1 MTDDYTPPADPLIG
15 MLLDGR
21 YRVNERIARGGMATV
36 YRTRD
41 ERLDRVVAVKV
52 LHLHL
57 AEDESFRDRFTR
69 EALAAARLS
78 HPNVVNVF
86 DQGQQ
91 AGVCYLVLE
100 YVPGQ
105 TLRHLLHQQ
114 GRLTPQVALE
124 VLSQVLEGLAAAHQA
139 GLMHRDLKP
148 ENILLSPDGRVK
160 IADFG
165 LARAVESSTS
175 ATSALIGTVAYLSP
189 ELLRRGTADER
200 SDIYALGIMLFEML
214 TGEQPFTGSAPAQVA
229 FQHANDEVPLPSS
242 IVHTLPAE
250 LDDLVVWA
258 TRADPQDRPANATDL
273 LEETRRVQSELALPV
288 GSYRALRAL
297 LAHAAAGDRSLNA
310 TEVLRPTMV
319 APAVSAAPPS
329 PASAIAKLPTVTP
342 PLPVA
347 GADDRGDGGD
357 GHGADTPDDDAT
369 AAHEPVAPEASTA
382 AAAPVV
388 ADDGEDPESE
398 RDAVDAVLT
407 RVQTRRRRGWSITAV
422 VVMVTVLL
430 AAAGWFLG
438 DGPGARLTVPNV
450 AGATLEDAQRVL
462 ADAGIDSTQA
472 QANSLD
478 VPAGQVIGTDPS
490 AGTRVPKDASVSVV
504 VSLGPR
510 MIALPDVVGSKADL
524 ADDALAQA
532 GFVVSDDR
540 AEQFDDKVDS
550 GSVVGVTGSD
560 GSMVKA
566 STELAERT
574 QLGLI
579 VSLGAVPA
587 VSGQSLADAT
597 THLQDVGLKV
607 SSSEAFHDT
616 VPAGS
621 VISAAPDKKPVH
633 KGDTIRLVVSKG
645 PEMVTVPDVSGQTL
659 NDARATLRAAGLDG
673 TSNFPEQAIP
683 LSTKS
688 YWDVVTVSGTDPA
701 AGTSVKKGTT
711 VKMNGSLFDAF

>member
-1 MTDDYTPPADPLIG
+1 

-21 YRVNERIARGGMATV
+21 YRVTERIARGGMATV
-36 YRTRD
+36 YRAQD

-57 AEDESFRDRFTR
+57 AEDASFRNRFTH

-78 HPNVVNVF
+78 HPNVVNVY

-124 VLSQVLEGLAAAHQA
+124 VLAQVLEGLAAAHQA

-148 ENILLSPDGRVK
+148 ENILISPDGRVK

-242 IVHTLPAE
+242 IVHTLPSE

-258 TRADPQDRPANATDL
+258 TRTDPQDRPANATDL
-273 LEETRRVQSELALPV
+273 FEETRRVQSELDLPV

-297 LAHAAAGDRSLNA
+297 LGHAAAGDRSLNA

-319 APAVSAAPPS
+319 APAVPLTPPS
-329 PASAIAKLPTVTP
+329 PASAVARLPTVAP
-342 PLPVA
+342 PLPVT
-347 GADDRGDGGD
+347 GADGFDAGDGRD
-357 GHGADTPDDDAT
+357 ADTTSTEDPDAPVGDA
-369 AAHEPVAPEASTA
+369 VAPDERPSVESSDSTA
-382 AAAPVV
+382 ATDRDRRP
-388 ADDGEDPESE
+388 DDRDSAG
-398 RDAVDAVLT
+398 DAVDAVLT
-407 RVQTRRRRGWSITAV
+407 RVHTRRRRGWSITAV
-422 VVMVTVLL
+422 VVAVTVLL

-438 DGPGARLTVPNV
+438 DGPGARLTVPDV
-450 AGATLEDAQRVL
+450 AGATLADAQRVL
-462 ADAGIDSTQA
+462 ADAGIDSTSA
-472 QANSLD
+472 EANSLD

-490 AGTRVPKDASVSVV
+490 AGTRVPKDASISVV

-532 GFVVSDDR
+532 GFVVSEDR
-540 AEQFDDKVDS
+540 AEQFDDRVDS
-550 GSVVGVTGSD
+550 GSVIGVTGSD
-560 GSMVKA
+560 GNTVKA
-566 STELAERT
+566 ATELAERT
-574 QLGLI
+574 QLGLV
-579 VSLGAVPA
+579 VSLGAVPS

-597 THLQDVGLKV
+597 THLQDVGLNV

-621 VISAAPDKKPVH
+621 VISATPDQKPVRR
-633 KGDTIRLVVSKG
+633 GDTIRLVVSKG

-659 NDARATLRAAGLDG
+659 NDARATLRAAGLNG
-673 TSNFPEQAIP
+673 SSNFPEQAIP
-683 LSTKS
+683 LSTRS

-701 AGTSVKKGTT
+701 AGTSVRKGST
-711 VKMNGSLFDAF
+711 VTMKGSLFDAF